1 MKKLHCYDLSC
12 VSMSM
17 FDEENKVLNSTQN
30 HPHCL
35 AVYKFSILSFTS
47 LNTVS
52 IQCNQLSDIT
62 FTTNNNK
69 YNIQMSG
76 TDFLNIKLQELLQSE
91 ELF

>member
-1 MKKLHCYDLSC
+1 MSNRFNFYIIFAVKKLHCYDLSC

-30 HPHCL
+30 HPQYL
-35 AVYKFSILSFTS
+35 AGYKS
-47 LNTVS
+47 LNTFS
-52 IQCNQLSDIT
+52 IQCNELSDIT

-76 TDFLNIKLQELLQSE
+76 IDF
-91 ELF
+91 F